1 LSTDLPDQIFLD
13 GVLVGQNEL
22 VTPGIIAVVLDDD
35 SVHDV
40 PAAAL
45 RKRCDELGRTHIRA
59 FLMAPADFEK
69 VRPVAQKHAD
79 EAEQARV
86 ADEEPGQED

>member
-1 LSTDLPDQIFLD
+1 MSTEIPDQLFLD

-40 PAAAL
+40 PAADL
-45 RKRCDELGRTHIRA
+45 RRRCEELGRSRIRA

-69 VRPVAQKHAD
+69 VLPVAQRHAEEANKD
-79 EAEQARV
+79 E
-86 ADEEPGQED
+86 

>member
-1 LSTDLPDQIFLD
+1 MSTEIPDQLFLD

-22 VTPGIIAVVLDDD
+22 VTPGIVAVVLDDD

-40 PAAAL
+40 PASEL
-45 RKRCDELGRTHIRA
+45 RRRCEALGRARIRA

-69 VRPVAQKHAD
+69 VRPVAQRHSE
-79 EAEQARV
+79 EAGK
-86 ADEEPGQED
+86 DEE